1 MRKPAFAGTVCR
13 AGSGQGIL
21 AHFLIQYKDQRGQ
34 VRGRVANLAWPSDQG
49 QVARLRRFVPE
60 QSDQPPR
67 TVTPQGDSTSA
78 RKMID
83 DEISSIVWELLPDRQ
98 SRVGLQ
104 ITLLGIA
111 SLNSSS
117 SLGYGNVITS

>member
-1 MRKPAFAGTVCR
+1 VDALLNEVRKPSFAGTVCQV
-13 AGSGQGIL
+13 GSAQGIL

-49 QVARLRRFVPE
+49 QVARLRRFVPA
-60 QSDQPPR
+60 QCDQPPR
-67 TVTPQGDSTSA
+67 TATEQDDSVTA

-104 ITLLGIA
+104 ITLLGLA
-111 SLNSSS
+111 
-117 SLGYGNVITS
+117 GQGEGR